1 MYISLDSISQ
11 IENEPFDLIDL
22 GGKDL
27 EFERRSYVK
36 SYDDNKCKLSVNLG
50 WGADTS
56 LVIVHAAHQYR
67 QTSLVTVHAAHQ
79 YRQRL

>member
-1 MYISLDSISQ
+1 MYISLESISQ
-11 IENEPFDLIDL
+11 IENKPFDLIDL

-50 WGADTS
+50 
-56 LVIVHAAHQYR
+56 
-67 QTSLVTVHAAHQ
+67 
-79 YRQRL
+79 